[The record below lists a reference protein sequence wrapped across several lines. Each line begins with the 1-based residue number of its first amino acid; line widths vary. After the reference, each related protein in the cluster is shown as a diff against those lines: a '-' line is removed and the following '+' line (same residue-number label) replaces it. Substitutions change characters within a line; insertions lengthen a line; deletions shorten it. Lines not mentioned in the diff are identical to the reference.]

1 MTLVIGIVA
10 ENGVIVASDGVA
22 TLGNLGQFTA
32 RQQTKK
38 LSIIGSSAI
47 IGVSGPVGLGQM
59 LSGEL
64 NRLLSDPATLRDKQ
78 PDQVMSLISQRFRT
92 VIFPE
97 LQAATIAQQVNG
109 IGGTA
114 RDSAISLSMVAMPI
128 NDNPYLFQF
137 NQQGAPE
144 QANDGLPFVAIG
156 SGQQIADPFLAFI
169 RRNFWKD
176 RLPTIGEAE
185 FAAMWTLYQAIE
197 TNPGGIGNPTQ
208 MMVLKK
214 TDDNWIAKEY
224 EQEQLNEHQESVKEM
239 EDYIANYNKPLETED
254 SESLPKIPTPDK

>member
-1 MTLVIGIVA
+1 MTLIIGIVA
-10 ENGVIVASDGVA
+10 ENGIVVASDGVA

-38 LSIIGSSAI
+38 LSIVQSKAI
-47 IGVSGPVGLGQM
+47 VGVSGPVGLGQM
-59 LSGEL
+59 LTGEL
-64 NRLLSDPATLRDKQ
+64 DRLLKDPATFTDKQ

-92 VIFPE
+92 ILFPE
-97 LQAATIAQQVNG
+97 LQAAQVTFQL

-114 RDSAISLSMVAMPI
+114 RDSAISFSIVALPV
-128 NDNPYLFQF
+128 NNNPYLFQF
-137 NQQGAPE
+137 NQQGSPE

-185 FAAMWTLYQAIE
+185 FAAMWTLEQAIQ
-197 TNPGGIGNPTQ
+197 TNPGGIGDPKQ
-208 MMVLKK
+208 MMVLRKAE
-214 TDDNWIAKEY
+214 DHWIAE
-224 EQEQLNEHQESVKEM
+224 ELEPEQLEEHQESVKNM
-239 EDYIANYNKPLETED
+239 EDYIANYDKTTEEED
-254 SESLPKIPTPDK
+254 DEALPEIPTPDK